1 MANFTWTFDAP
12 TGTYKQRHLSA
23 SIYQAA
29 VADSLFA
36 EHASPV
42 GNYGKHKGEQATLKR
57 VKALTE
63 PTSPV
68 LTEGI
73 RISEDSLTINT
84 RTMTVQEIGRAV
96 PYTSLAEDLGDIDP
110 ENVIQKELRR
120 QMKLSLDTLSATAFK
135 EGQIKYIPTGVASRT
150 INTDGTTAAA
160 AVTLNTWHLEEIR
173 DYLAT
178 TLFAPKI
185 GDSYLGIFAQKSCRG
200 IKRDPAWEEWHKY
213 TDPSAKWNNEIGR
226 WEDIRIMECNH
237 TNALSNTKGTGS
249 VLGEGVVFGDNAV
262 VLAEAVTPELR
273 AGIPADFGRLKS
285 VAWYGVL
292 VFRQV
297 WGDSG
302 NAGEANVVHVTSS

>member
-23 SIYQAA
+23 NIYQAA

-68 LTEGI
+68 LTECI

-96 PYTSLAEDLGDIDP
+96 PYTSLAEALGDIDP

-120 QMKLSLDTLSATAFK
+120 QMKLSLDTLCATAFK
-135 EGQIKYIPTGVASRT
+135 EGQIKYSPTGTTSRT
-150 INTDGTTAAA
+150 INTDGT
-160 AVTLNTWHLEEIR
+160 VTTGTVVINTWHLEEIR

-178 TLFAPKI
+178 TLMAPKI

-200 IKRDPAWEEWHKY
+200 IKRDPSWEERHKY

-226 WEDIRIMECNH
+226 
-237 TNALSNTKGTGS
+237 
-249 VLGEGVVFGDNAV
+249 
-262 VLAEAVTPELR
+262 
-273 AGIPADFGRLKS
+273 
-285 VAWYGVL
+285 
-292 VFRQV
+292 
-297 WGDSG
+297 
-302 NAGEANVVHVTSS
+302 